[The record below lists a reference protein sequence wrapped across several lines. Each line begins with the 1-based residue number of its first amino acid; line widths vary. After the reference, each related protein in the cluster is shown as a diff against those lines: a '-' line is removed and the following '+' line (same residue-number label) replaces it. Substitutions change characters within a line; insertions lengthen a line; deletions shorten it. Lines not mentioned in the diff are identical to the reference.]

1 MSLTSNI
8 ERTKPMLKRFIRSV
22 KLPIRKTPIRVA
34 FSLLKYPN
42 GNTAVAVYKPT
53 LLGYKDWDILTV
65 NTGTVLPE
73 NCVCIDTNHHGE
85 EIINCLEQLRLGTST
100 GLNCASGFCKYP
112 VFQFNL
118 EKLQQYSIPNN
129 ARIHD

>member
-1 MSLTSNI
+1 M
-8 ERTKPMLKRFIRSV
+8 PKRFTKTV
-22 KLPIRKTPIRVA
+22 ELPIRKTPTRVA

-42 GNTAVAVYKPT
+42 GNTAVEVYKPT
-53 LLGYKDWDILTV
+53 LLGYEDWDILTV

-85 EIINCLEQLRLGTST
+85 EIISCLEQFGLGTSM
-100 GLNCASGFCKYP
+100 GLNYTSGFCKYP
-112 VFQFNL
+112 VFQL
-118 EKLQQYSIPNN
+118 DIEELQQYCIPSN